1 TSHQALGRP
10 AAGVSALW
18 GQAAGVSA
26 LWGQAAPPGRN
37 GTSGHRHDFWTS
49 AGAATAFSLSSLW
62 AALVSG
68 HELVQRAGG
77 RNGKSALARSSAA
90 GRLFVAVS
98 RSQRRTQAAEFRPHQ
113 C

>member
-1 TSHQALGRP
+1 MKPYSITEGEFSHAGTSIAHHRDWGNCRSVRDRTADPSNRAAGHARSVQTSHQALGRP

-49 AGAATAFSLSSLW
+49 AGAATAFSLSS
-62 AALVSG
+62 
-68 HELVQRAGG
+68 
-77 RNGKSALARSSAA
+77 
-90 GRLFVAVS
+90 
-98 RSQRRTQAAEFRPHQ
+98 
-113 C
+113 